1 MLIKNRIM
9 ASCIK
14 INSDEK
20 KRNLI
25 AMLSGDVEQV
35 ELLLEQNNGKPLP
48 VFDADWGYQYYYIDS
63 HQLAYVLYDALAYDD
78 DQTWFKK
85 RHIQELLDLH
95 HRICPPLAHMD
106 YSKFRFINYSD
117 DYDDYPYIDED
128 DGKTI
133 LNDGANIQDVELTNY
148 GVWHKEADVI
158 RLLQNGATPYFKD
171 RGDCKKIHPGNYRMV
186 APLLCHLDSEWCDQW
201 DLYGLTLWEKDI
213 DSFEDDALET
223 IAFAMFN
230 AAASQRMLYI
240 IDKYIT
246 DEARAKGE
254 KLMREYDA
262 YYPILRHN
270 PEKDIHKNINV

>member
-1 MLIKNRIM
+1 M

-14 INSDEK
+14 INSAEK

-35 ELLLEQNNGKPLP
+35 ELLLKQNDGKPLP
-48 VFDADWGYQYYYIDS
+48 VFDVVWGDQYYYIDS

-95 HRICPPLAHMD
+95 HRICPPLAHID
-106 YSKFRFINYSD
+106 YSKFRFAHYSD
-117 DYDDYPYIDED
+117 DYDDYPLITEDEVE
-128 DGKTI
+128 TI
-133 LNDGANIQDVELTNY
+133 IKDGANVQDIQLVNNAAWNRE
-148 GVWHKEADVI
+148 EDVI
-158 RLLQNGATPYFKD
+158 RLLKNGATPYFKD
-171 RGDCKKIHPGNYRMV
+171 RGDCKEMHSGSYGMV
-186 APLLCHLDSEWCDQW
+186 AFLLKFLDAEWCDQW
-201 DLYGLTLWEKDI
+201 ELYGLTKWEKDI
-213 DSFEDDALET
+213 NSLEDEDLET
-223 IAFAMFN
+223 ISFAMFN

-254 KLMREYDA
+254 ELMREYNA
-262 YYPILRHN
+262 YYPILRHK
-270 PEKDIHKNINV
+270 PDELIDEIQQ